1 MSKTIQFD
9 YHSSIIEIGMRFKIK
24 QMNRFIGFLR
34 KEFYHIFRDKRS
46 MLILFGMPIVQ
57 IMLFG
62 YVISTDLKDV
72 KMAVLNHSKDEYSA
86 EIINKITSSGYFS
99 LTENLKSVKE
109 ADAVFRKGDVK
120 LILVFEPDFGK
131 NLIKNSKGNIQI
143 LTDASDPNT
152 ANLEVNYLQGILQNY
167 NVEINR
173 GKKRTFS
180 IQAKS
185 RMYFNSNLES
195 VFMFIPGI
203 MATILMLV
211 SAMMTSI
218 SIAREKELGT
228 MEILLVSPL
237 NPLQIILGKVTP
249 YLGLSFINALVIVGM
264 GYFVFEVPVLGSFAL
279 LMAESILFIF
289 LALSIGIFIS
299 TVAKNQQVAMMI
311 SMFVLMLPTIILS
324 GFIFPIRNMPL
335 PLQVVSNIIPPKW
348 FIVILKNIML
358 KGVGFEYIWKETLI
372 LIAMTIGFIGLS
384 LKKFK
389 IRLE

>member
-1 MSKTIQFD
+1 
-9 YHSSIIEIGMRFKIK
+9 
-24 QMNRFIGFLR
+24 MNRFFGFLK

-62 YVISTDLKDV
+62 YVINTDLKDV
-72 KMAVLNHSKDEYSA
+72 KMAVLDHSKDEYTA
-86 EIINKITSSGYFS
+86 EMINKITSSGYFQ
-99 LTENLKSVKE
+99 LIDNLESIDE

-131 NLIKNSKGNIQI
+131 KLIKDSKGSIQI
-143 LTDASDPNT
+143 LTDASDPNM
-152 ANLEVNYLQGILQNY
+152 ANLEVSYLQGILQNY
-167 NVEINR
+167 NIEINKEKQM
-173 GKKRTFS
+173 GTA

-195 VFMFIPGI
+195 VFMFVPGI

-249 YLGLSFINALVIVGM
+249 YLALSFINALVIVGM
-264 GYFVFEVPVLGSFAL
+264 GYFVFGVPVLGSFVL

-299 TVAKNQQVAMMI
+299 TVAKSQQVAMML

-335 PLQVVSNIIPPKW
+335 PLQVISNIIPPKW

-358 KGVGFEYIWKETLI
+358 KGVGFEYVWKETLI
-372 LIAMTIGFIGLS
+372 LLAMTMGFIGLS

-389 IRLE
+389 IRLQ

>member
-1 MSKTIQFD
+1 
-9 YHSSIIEIGMRFKIK
+9 
-24 QMNRFIGFLR
+24 MNRFIGFLK

-57 IMLFG
+57 ILLFG
-62 YVISTDLKDV
+62 YVINTDLRDV
-72 KMAVLNHSKDEYSA
+72 KMAVLDHSKDQYSA
-86 EIINKITSSGYFS
+86 EIIQKITSSGYFT
-99 LTENLKSVKE
+99 LQQNLKSLEE
-109 ADAVFRKGDVK
+109 ADAVFQKGDVK

-131 NLIKNSKGNIQI
+131 NLIKNTRANIQI
-143 LTDASDPNT
+143 LTDASDPNI

-167 NVEINR
+167 NVEINA
-173 GKKRTFS
+173 GKSKAFS
-180 IQAKS
+180 VQAKS
-185 RMYFNSNLES
+185 RMYFNPNLES

-237 NPLQIILGKVTP
+237 NPLQIILGKVAP
-249 YLGLSFINALVIVGM
+249 YLVLSFINALVIVGM
-264 GYFVFEVPVLGSFAL
+264 GYFVFGVPVLGSFAL

-299 TVAKNQQVAMMI
+299 TVADNQQVAMMI

-335 PLQVVSNIIPPKW
+335 PLQLLSDIIPPKW

-358 KGVGFEYIWKETLI
+358 KGVGIEYVWKETLI
-372 LIAMTIGFIGLS
+372 LIGMTMGFIGLS

-389 IRLE
+389 TRLE

>member
-1 MSKTIQFD
+1 
-9 YHSSIIEIGMRFKIK
+9 
-24 QMNRFIGFLR
+24 MNRFIGFLK
-34 KEFYHIFRDKRS
+34 KEFFHIFRDKRS

-62 YVISTDLKDV
+62 YVINTDLKDV
-72 KMAVLNHSKDEYSA
+72 KMAVLDHSKDEYTV
-86 EIINKITSSGYFS
+86 EIINKITSSGYFQ
-99 LTENLKSVKE
+99 LTDNLDNIE
-109 ADAVFRKGDVK
+109 QADAIFRKGEVK
-120 LILVFEPDFGK
+120 LILVFEPEFGK
-131 NLIKNSKGNIQI
+131 NLIKNSKGNVQI

-167 NVEINR
+167 NVEINK
-173 GKKRTFS
+173 GQQLPTA
-180 IQAKS
+180 IQTRS

-249 YLGLSFINALVIVGM
+249 YLALSFINALVIIGM
-264 GYFVFEVPVLGSFAL
+264 GYFVFGVPIMGSFVL

-289 LALSIGIFIS
+289 LALAIGIFIS
-299 TVAKNQQVAMMI
+299 TVAKSQQVAMML

-335 PLQVVSNIIPPKW
+335 PLQMISNIIPPKY

-358 KGVGFEYIWKETLI
+358 KGVGFEYVWKETLV
-372 LIAMTIGFIGLS
+372 LLVMTFGFIGLS

-389 IRLE
+389 IRLQ

>member
-1 MSKTIQFD
+1 
-9 YHSSIIEIGMRFKIK
+9 
-24 QMNRFIGFLR
+24 MNRFIGFLK

-57 IMLFG
+57 ILLFG
-62 YVISTDLKDV
+62 YVINTDLKDM
-72 KMAVLNHSKDEYSA
+72 KMAVLDHSKDEYTA
-86 EIINKITSSGYFS
+86 EIINKITSSGYFQ
-99 LTENLKSVKE
+99 LTDNLQSIEE
-109 ADAVFRKGDVK
+109 ADAVFRKGEVK

-131 NLIKNSKGNIQI
+131 KLIKKSRGRVQI

-167 NVEINR
+167 NVEINK
-173 GKKRTFS
+173 GEQIPSAIHPRT
-180 IQAKS
+180 

-249 YLGLSFINALVIVGM
+249 YLGLSFVNALIIIGM
-264 GYFVFEVPVLGSFAL
+264 GYFVFEVPILGSFVL
-279 LMAESILFIF
+279 LLAESILFIF

-299 TVAKNQQVAMMI
+299 TVAKSQQVAMML

-335 PLQVVSNIIPPKW
+335 PLQTISNIIPPKY

-358 KGVGFEYIWKETLI
+358 KGVGFEYVWKETLV
-372 LIAMTIGFIGLS
+372 LIFMTFGFIALS

-389 IRLE
+389 IRLQ

>member
-1 MSKTIQFD
+1 
-9 YHSSIIEIGMRFKIK
+9 
-24 QMNRFIGFLR
+24 MNRFFGFLK

-62 YVISTDLKDV
+62 YVINTDLKDV
-72 KMAVLNHSKDEYSA
+72 KMAVLDHSKDEYTA
-86 EIINKITSSGYFS
+86 EMINKITSSGYFQ
-99 LTENLKSVKE
+99 LIDNLESIDE

-131 NLIKNSKGNIQI
+131 KLIKNSKGSIQI
-143 LTDASDPNT
+143 LTDASDPNM
-152 ANLEVNYLQGILQNY
+152 ANLEVSYLQGILQNY
-167 NVEINR
+167 NIEINKEKQM
-173 GKKRTFS
+173 GTA

-195 VFMFIPGI
+195 VFMFVPGI

-249 YLGLSFINALVIVGM
+249 YLALSFINALVIVGM
-264 GYFVFEVPVLGSFAL
+264 GYFVFGVPVLGSFVL

-299 TVAKNQQVAMMI
+299 TVAKSQQVAMML

-335 PLQVVSNIIPPKW
+335 PLQVISNIIPPKW

-358 KGVGFEYIWKETLI
+358 KGVGFEYVWKETLI
-372 LIAMTIGFIGLS
+372 LLAMTMGFIGLS

-389 IRLE
+389 IRLQ

>member
-1 MSKTIQFD
+1 
-9 YHSSIIEIGMRFKIK
+9 
-24 QMNRFIGFLR
+24 MNRFIGFLK

-62 YVISTDLKDV
+62 YVINTDLKDV
-72 KMAVLNHSKDEYSA
+72 KMAVLDHSKDEYTA
-86 EIINKITSSGYFS
+86 EIISKITSSGYFQLS
-99 LTENLKSVKE
+99 NNLKSVE
-109 ADAVFRKGDVK
+109 QVDAIFRKGDVK

-131 NLIKNSKGNIQI
+131 NLVKNSKANVQI

-152 ANLEVNYLQGILQNY
+152 ANLEVSYLQGILQNY
-167 NVEINR
+167 NVEINKDKQLPSSVQTR
-173 GKKRTFS
+173 
-180 IQAKS
+180 S
-185 RMYFNSNLES
+185 RMYFNANLES

-249 YLGLSFINALVIVGM
+249 YLALSFINALVIVGM
-264 GYFVFEVPVLGSFAL
+264 GYFVFGVPVLGSFAL
-279 LMAESILFIF
+279 LMAESVLFIF

-299 TVAKNQQVAMMI
+299 TVAKSQQVAMML

-324 GFIFPIRNMPL
+324 GFIFPIRNMPV
-335 PLQVVSNIIPPKW
+335 PLQVISYIIPPKY

-358 KGVGFEYIWKETLI
+358 KGVGFEYVWKETLI
-372 LIAMTIGFIGLS
+372 LLAMTFGFIGLS

-389 IRLE
+389 IRLQ

>member
-1 MSKTIQFD
+1 
-9 YHSSIIEIGMRFKIK
+9 
-24 QMNRFIGFLR
+24 MNRFIGFLK

-57 IMLFG
+57 ILLFG
-62 YVISTDLKDV
+62 YVINTDLKDV
-72 KMAVLNHSKDEYSA
+72 NMAVLDHSKDEYSA
-86 EIINKITSSGYFS
+86 EIINKITSSGYFK
-99 LTENLKSVKE
+99 LTENLKSVEE

-131 NLIKNSKGNIQI
+131 NLIKNTTANIQI

-173 GKKRTFS
+173 GKQQTFS

-185 RMYFNSNLES
+185 RMYFNTNLES

-237 NPLQIILGKVTP
+237 NPLQIILGKVMP
-249 YLGLSFINALVIVGM
+249 YLALSFINALVIIGM
-264 GYFVFEVPVLGSFAL
+264 GYFIFGVPVLGSFAL
-279 LMAESILFIF
+279 LMAETILFIF

-299 TVAKNQQVAMMI
+299 TVSKNQQVAMML
-311 SMFVLMLPTIILS
+311 SMFALMLPTIILS

-335 PLQVVSNIIPPKW
+335 PLQVLSYFIPPRW

-358 KGVGFEYIWKETLI
+358 KGVGFEYVWKETLI
-372 LIAMTIGFIGLS
+372 LIAMTIGFIRLS
-384 LKKFK
+384 LKNFK
-389 IRLE
+389 TRLE

>member
-1 MSKTIQFD
+1 
-9 YHSSIIEIGMRFKIK
+9 
-24 QMNRFIGFLR
+24 MNRFIGFLK

-46 MLILFGMPIVQ
+46 MLILFGMPIIQ
-57 IMLFG
+57 ILLFG

-72 KMAVLNHSKDEYSA
+72 KMAILDHSKDEYSA

-99 LTENLKSVKE
+99 LTENLKSLEE
-109 ADAVFRKGDVK
+109 ADAVFRKGNVK

-131 NLIKNSKGNIQI
+131 NLIKSSKGNIQI
-143 LTDASDPNT
+143 LTDASDPNM

-167 NVEINR
+167 NVEINS
-173 GKKRTFS
+173 GKIKPFS
-180 IQAKS
+180 IQANT

-264 GYFVFEVPVLGSFAL
+264 GYFIFGVPILGSFAL
-279 LMAESILFIF
+279 LMAECILFIF
-289 LALSIGIFIS
+289 LALSLGIYIS
-299 TVAKNQQVAMMI
+299 TVAKNQQVAMML
-311 SMFVLMLPTIILS
+311 SMFGLMLPTIILS
-324 GFIFPIRNMPL
+324 GFLFPIRNMPI
-335 PLQVVSNIIPPKW
+335 PLQVISNLIPPKW

-358 KGVGFEYIWKETLI
+358 KGVGIEYVWKETLI
-372 LIAMTIGFIGLS
+372 LVAMTIGFIGLS

-389 IRLE
+389 TRLE

>member
-1 MSKTIQFD
+1 
-9 YHSSIIEIGMRFKIK
+9 
-24 QMNRFIGFLR
+24 MNRFIGFLK

-62 YVISTDLKDV
+62 YVINTDLKDV
-72 KMAVLNHSKDEYSA
+72 KMAVLDHSKDEYTA
-86 EIINKITSSGYFS
+86 EIINKITSSGYFQ
-99 LTENLKSVKE
+99 LTDNLESIDE

-131 NLIKNSKGNIQI
+131 NLIKDSKGRIQI
-143 LTDASDPNT
+143 LTDASDPNI
-152 ANLEVNYLQGILQNY
+152 ANLEVSYLQGILQNY
-167 NVEINR
+167 NIEINK
-173 GKKRTFS
+173 GKQIGHA

-195 VFMFIPGI
+195 VFMFVPGI

-249 YLGLSFINALVIVGM
+249 YLALSFINALVIIGM
-264 GYFVFEVPVLGSFAL
+264 GYFVFGVPVLGSFVL

-299 TVAKNQQVAMMI
+299 TVAKSQQVAMML

-324 GFIFPIRNMPL
+324 GFIFPIRNMPV
-335 PLQVVSNIIPPKW
+335 PLQVISYIIPPKY

-358 KGVGFEYIWKETLI
+358 KGVGFEYVWKETLI
-372 LIAMTIGFIGLS
+372 LLAMTFGFIGLS

-389 IRLE
+389 IRLQ